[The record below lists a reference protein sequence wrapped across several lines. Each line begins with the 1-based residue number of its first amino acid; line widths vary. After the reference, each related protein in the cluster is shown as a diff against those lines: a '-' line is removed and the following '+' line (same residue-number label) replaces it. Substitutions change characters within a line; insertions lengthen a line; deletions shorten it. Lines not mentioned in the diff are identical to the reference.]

1 MGFHFSVSCSKRLN
15 VSLPYGGGGKGE
27 ALLISKLFKM
37 YKIGSLPRMCSTANS
52 FFVVQIFHYKDEVY

>member
-1 MGFHFSVSCSKRLN
+1 M
-15 VSLPYGGGGKGE
+15 SLPYGGGGKGE